1 LKGKISGRIRRKIY
15 NRSEKEISMP
25 YKFSIFCSKKLNLPR
40 KEGLFFALIFCIP
53 LFLFGTEKRDNFNT
67 LSAAKS
73 QNSSNVSLSSLSSGQ
88 PDVTSVNGVVKAIY
102 EAITF
107 PEGELPKMDRFRS
120 LFTPNAQFIRL
131 DPEGARIMDIE
142 SFISSFLER
151 VRTGELKSFYEG
163 EIFRK
168 TNAYGRIAQV
178 FSTYEKGMNT
188 EDPKSFIRGINSI
201 QLYYDGQRWW
211 ICSIV
216 WEDERSDNPIPDEYL
231 R

>member
-1 LKGKISGRIRRKIY
+1 
-15 NRSEKEISMP
+15 MP
-25 YKFSIFCSKKLNLPR
+25 HKFSIFCSIELNLHR
-40 KEGLFFALIFCIP
+40 KACLFLALIFC
-53 LFLFGTEKRDNFNT
+53 
-67 LSAAKS
+67 AA
-73 QNSSNVSLSSLSSGQ
+73 SSVTSGNGLGASLSSLSSHQ
-88 PDVTSVNGVVKAIY
+88 ADVASVDGIVKAIY

-131 DPEGARIMDIE
+131 DPEGARIMDAE

-151 VRTGELKSFYEG
+151 VRTGVLKSFYER

-168 TNAYGRIAQV
+168 TNAYGRITQV

-211 ICSIV
+211 ISSIV

>member
-1 LKGKISGRIRRKIY
+1 
-15 NRSEKEISMP
+15 MP
-25 YKFSIFCSKKLNLPR
+25 HKFSIFCSIKSNLHR
-40 KEGLFFALIFCIP
+40 KAPLFFALIFC
-53 LFLFGTEKRDNFNT
+53 
-67 LSAAKS
+67 AA
-73 QNSSNVSLSSLSSGQ
+73 SSVASGNGLDDSHSSLSSHQ
-88 PDVTSVNGVVKAIY
+88 VNVTSVDGIVKAIY
-102 EAITF
+102 GTITF

-131 DPEGARIMDIE
+131 EPEGARIMDAE

-151 VRTGELKSFYEG
+151 VRTGVLKSFYEG

-201 QLYYDGQRWW
+201 QLFYDGQRWW
-211 ICSIV
+211 ISSIV
-216 WEDERSDNPIPDEYL
+216 WEDEQSDNPIPDEYL

>member
-1 LKGKISGRIRRKIY
+1 
-15 NRSEKEISMP
+15 
-25 YKFSIFCSKKLNLPR
+25 
-40 KEGLFFALIFCIP
+40 LIFCAASSVASDSSSY
-53 LFLFGTEKRDNFNT
+53 DN
-67 LSAAKS
+67 
-73 QNSSNVSLSSLSSGQ
+73 LSSLSSHQ
-88 PDVTSVNGVVKAIY
+88 ADVASVDGIVKAIY
-102 EAITF
+102 GTITF
-107 PEGELPKMDRFRS
+107 PKGELPKMDRFRS

-131 DPEGARIMDIE
+131 EPKGARIMDAE

-151 VRTGELKSFYEG
+151 VRTGVLISFYEG

-188 EDPKSFIRGINSI
+188 EDPKSFVRGINSI

-211 ICSIV
+211 ISSIV
-216 WEDERSDNPIPDEYL
+216 WQDERSDNPIPDEYL